1 MPATSWFEEAFGFEE
16 RSCGSFEGVR
26 EQFSFNATTYTLTS
40 ITNGVDFHVGL
51 FETPS
56 IATLR
61 RLVGEARAAR
71 GEALGDRMGGSG
83 SDEASGGLL
92 FHNIIGDVT
101 ALTLDPA
108 NAGAVI
114 QVASQFN
121 CLEMTSKTQ
130 THEKYLP
137 ARTNTLKRES

>member
-1 MPATSWFEEAFGFEE
+1 
-16 RSCGSFEGVR
+16 VR
-26 EQFSFNATTYTLTS
+26 EQFSFDATTYTLTS
-40 ITNGVDFHVGL
+40 VVNGMDFYVGL

-61 RLVGEARAAR
+61 SQLREAQAAQGEAI
-71 GEALGDRMGGSG
+71 GEGMGGGESEET
-83 SDEASGGLL
+83 SAGLL

-121 CLEMTSKTQ
+121 CLEMTSKT
-130 THEKYLP
+130 
-137 ARTNTLKRES
+137 

>member
-1 MPATSWFEEAFGFEE
+1 MPTTSWFEAAFGFEE
-16 RSCGSFEGVR
+16 LSCGSFEGVR
-26 EQFSFNATTYTLTS
+26 EQFSFDATTYTLTS
-40 ITNGVDFHVGL
+40 VVNGMDFYVGL

-61 RLVGEARAAR
+61 SQLREAQAAQGEAI
-71 GEALGDRMGGSG
+71 GEGMGGGESEET
-83 SDEASGGLL
+83 SAGLL

-121 CLEMTSKTQ
+121 CLEMTSKT
-130 THEKYLP
+130 
-137 ARTNTLKRES
+137 

>member
-1 MPATSWFEEAFGFEE
+1 MPAISWFEEAFGFEE

-26 EQFSFNATTYTLTS
+26 EKFTFDATTYTLTS
-40 ITNGVDFHVGL
+40 VANGTEFHVGR

-61 RLVGEARAAR
+61 HQLSEARAAW
-71 GEALGDRMGGSG
+71 GEAL
-83 SDEASGGLL
+83 DEASGGLL

-121 CLEMTSKTQ
+121 CLEMTSKIHTQ
-130 THEKYLP
+130 KIIYPHIQMH
-137 ARTNTLKRES
+137 